1 MPDTVPWVSLPRM
14 LRDQARHHSRS
25 IAVSDAGVTIS
36 YAELHEQA
44 KRFAQSL
51 QLRGIE
57 PGDRVGVWAPNC
69 WQWVVA
75 AFGIWDC
82 GAVIVPL
89 STRAKGIETA
99 DVLRRT
105 GCRALVMVD
114 DFLGH
119 SYSQMLDTEAD
130 HDSADRPF
138 AAIPDLHTVICIA
151 GPMDRPGGHTWNEFL
166 ALASQVSD
174 EESES
179 VALAVTSD
187 DIFEILMTSGT
198 TGEPKG
204 VVLGGGQILQ
214 AYWHWSNI
222 CGLTAGDRMPVVSP
236 FAHGFGINAGII
248 ACVMRGATIVP
259 IAVFDPDSTVDLI
272 EREKLTVLAGPP
284 NLFSRILSHPELP
297 HRDTS
302 TLRWAVIGAAS
313 VPEELVLSLRDR
325 LGFERVTNAYGLIE
339 GSVVTMTRAEDP
351 VHVVA
356 GTAGRPVD
364 GMEIRLVNAD
374 GASVSPGDRGE
385 VQIRGYGVMQRYWDA
400 EQLTRDAFTKDG
412 WLRTGDVGVLDDL
425 GNLRLVGRTKEMFIV
440 GGFNAYP
447 AEIEN
452 LLMHNHSLS
461 QAAVI
466 GVPDDR
472 LGEVPLA
479 FVTVE
484 DNAATESDITRW
496 ARQNLSNYKVPRRVV
511 IIDAMPVTANGKI
524 DKSRLRTMATNIQ
537 SPTRSSDRSP
547 SQDTSGGLR

>member
-1 MPDTVPWVSLPRM
+1 M
-14 LRDQARHHSRS
+14 LRDQARHHPHET
-25 IAVSDAGVTIS
+25 AVSDAGVTVS
-36 YAELHEQA
+36 YADLLDQA
-44 KRFAQSL
+44 KRFAKSL
-51 QLRGIE
+51 QLRGVAPE
-57 PGDRVGVWAPNC
+57 DRVGVWAPNC

-105 GCRALVMVD
+105 NCRALVMVD

-119 SYSQMLDTEAD
+119 SYSQMLTTDAD
-130 HDSADRPF
+130 HTSGERPF
-138 AAIPDLHTVICIA
+138 AALPDLHTVVCIA
-151 GPMDRPGGHTWNEFL
+151 GEMTRPGSHTWDDFLGLSSQMSDEDSESL
-166 ALASQVSD
+166 ALSI
-174 EESES
+174 
-179 VALAVTSD
+179 TSD

-204 VVLGGGQILQ
+204 VVLNGGQILR
-214 AYWHWSNI
+214 AYWDWSAI

-236 FAHGFGINAGII
+236 FAHGFGINAGIV

-259 IAVFDPDSTVDLI
+259 IAVFDPDSTLELI
-272 EREKLTVLAGPP
+272 EKEKLTILAGPP

-297 HRDTS
+297 NRDTS

-313 VPEELVLSLRDR
+313 VPEELVLSLRER

-339 GSVVTMTRAEDP
+339 GSVVTMTRAHDP

-356 GTAGRPVD
+356 GSAGRPVD
-364 GMEIRLVNAD
+364 GMEIRLVTAD
-374 GASVSPGDRGE
+374 GDEVSPGTRGE
-385 VQIRGYGVMQRYWDA
+385 VQVRGYGVMQKYWDA
-400 EQLTRDAFTKDG
+400 EQLTRDAFAKDG
-412 WLRTGDVGVLDDL
+412 WLRTGDVGVLDQA

-447 AEIEN
+447 AEIES

-466 GVPDDR
+466 GVPDER

-479 FVTVE
+479 FVTVG
-484 DNAATESDITRW
+484 DNAATESDITQW
-496 ARQNLSNYKVPRRVV
+496 ARNNLSNYKVPRRVV

-524 DKSRLRTMATNIQ
+524 DKTRLRTMATNIQ
-537 SPTRSSDRSP
+537 STTGATSPDSARGTR
-547 SQDTSGGLR
+547 